1 MSYSSTS
8 GRGLNRVVGYAFGAV
23 YVLVGL
29 LGFAVTG
36 GADFAGREGGHLL
49 GIFLV
54 NPLANI
60 VHVLVGVL
68 LAAGASRGDAAA
80 GRVNTLVGGVY
91 LLLGVLGLF
100 ILSSD
105 LNVLALNIADNLLH
119 FASAALLLAVG
130 LAGARAGTRSAR
142 A

>member
-1 MSYSSTS
+1 MH
-8 GRGLNRVVGYAFGAV
+8 VG
-23 YVLVGL
+23 
-29 LGFAVTG
+29 
-36 GADFAGREGGHLL
+36 
-49 GIFLV
+49 
-54 NPLANI
+54 
-60 VHVLVGVL
+60 VGVL

-80 GRVNTLVGGVY
+80 ARVNTLVGGVY
-91 LLLGVLGLF
+91 LVLGVLEVLGLF

-105 LNVLALNIADNLLH
+105 LNVLALNIADNLLN